1 MTKSLFLMAGCLV
14 WLAIGERT
22 STAPM
27 VMDKDVPQLTVEL
40 RDGSRVVGQSVNGQM
55 KFHSALL
62 GDIKLSF
69 ANIRSMEFTATN
81 AAKLTAVNGDVLAVQ
96 VAETKIPIRTSFG
109 KVELAV
115 ESIRQVGVSQTIS
128 IEQLFKD
135 NGTNSK
141 PLFHIAYIVP
151 AGTVGNQ
158 QLRPEETQ
166 TIGNDF
172 DVSTPIK
179 ITALGVFDS
188 GSDGLVG
195 KLNARIYDRDS
206 HASLA
211 DIEFTPEASGTLVGG
226 SRFLALKNPLTL
238 QNGFHGTI
246 SVAYLGTT
254 ALEPIGNVRVTP
266 GSWTVDGDNGALSFV
281 GVGRHSWMGTGD
293 SFPDLQDPSPEPNNF
308 AAGTF
313 IFNRAASDSGK

>member
-1 MTKSLFLMAGCLV
+1 MTKSLFLMASGLV
-14 WLAIGERT
+14 WWVSFSA
-22 STAPM
+22 TAAPTA
-27 VMDKDVPQLTVEL
+27 VDKGVPQLTVEL
-40 RDGSRVVGQSVNGQM
+40 HDGSRVVGQSVDGQM

-62 GDIKLSF
+62 GDLKL
-69 ANIRSMEFTATN
+69 AVADVRSVEFTATN
-81 AAKLTAVNGDVLAVQ
+81 AAKLTAANGDVLFVQ
-96 VAETKIPIRTSFG
+96 VAETKIPICTSFG
-109 KVELAV
+109 KVELMV
-115 ESIRQVGVSQTIS
+115 NSIRRVGISQTIS
-128 IEQLFKD
+128 VEQLFKD
-135 NGTNSK
+135 NGTDPK
-141 PLFHIAYIVP
+141 PPFHVAYIVP
-151 AGTVGNQ
+151 AGIVGNQ

-172 DVSTPIK
+172 DVNTPIK

-188 GSDGLVG
+188 GNDGLVG

-211 DIEFTPEASGTLVGG
+211 DIDFTPEAPGTLVGG

-238 QNGFHGTI
+238 PNGFHGTI

-254 ALEPIGNVRVTP
+254 ALEPIGNVRVTL
-266 GSWTVDGDNGALSFV
+266 GSWTVDSDNGALSFV

-293 SFPDLQDPSPEPNNF
+293 SFPDIQDPSPEPNNF

-313 IFNRAASDSGK
+313 VFSRAASDSGK